1 MCQLFWQT
9 DICLRVL
16 KVTDA
21 IAETGAEVTNANQV
35 AGRESAVLRTWGKRM
50 VEGSGKDT
58 YSSKKAKFKGERSR
72 FTIGQKLAIL
82 DETRQ
87 PNALQK
93 DVLRKHHLARSTFA
107 RWRKQEKEWRAQI
120 KKRQDR
126 IIQEVQA
133 EGRPAHSHPP
143 SSEYILR
150 TKSKYA
156 EVAADPSDWWM
167 VSSSRKLLKS
177 GTFISRPIRHEPCS
191 CPWRR
196 PGWKVLPR
204 VSSGAPK

>member
-1 MCQLFWQT
+1 MHGGVCGQELNPLIESGEIDVSALNNDTTTVPDDVPPEPADKSALLFRYNNHLVCQLCWQT
-9 DICLRVL
+9 DICLRVS

-21 IAETGAEVTNANQV
+21 IAATVADVTNANQV

-87 PNALQK
+87 PNALQT

-120 KKRQDR
+120 KKT
-126 IIQEVQA
+126 
-133 EGRPAHSHPP
+133 RPHYPGS
-143 SSEYILR
+143 
-150 TKSKYA
+150 T
-156 EVAADPSDWWM
+156 
-167 VSSSRKLLKS
+167 SRRKTRSFASAKL
-177 GTFISRPIRHEPCS
+177 
-191 CPWRR
+191 
-196 PGWKVLPR
+196 
-204 VSSGAPK
+204 